1 MSKVRK
7 TKHAL
12 IWWIDTK
19 ETDILPLIKIPKEHR
34 KLHAVAELTWVDN
47 KTKRTSKSK
56 MKVLA
61 IDTNAKNLK
70 NMLINTNGEITTPS
84 DKIFN
89 PEVIDKR
96 KQLIENIKLQNGI
109 KTSNRNKIETKI
121 LSQKPILSKLF
132 PFHNQNQFVNQANYT
147 SIQSTSSNLGQA
159 FQALSSS
166 TPESTSQSQSS
177 FHTLQTSQLQTPFN
191 AVKTS
196 QLQIPFNTVQTSQV
210 QSSFNPVSTSQL
222 ETTSSQAQSPQFQ
235 PFLTQLQ
242 ASSTLCTSVQKNN
255 DYFSSK
261 PSIISTLNYDQ
272 QDTYEFPPNVHTR
285 PVGQVI
291 NLRNVNQST
300 TNAQETPV
308 SQNIQENER
317 MYENEK
323 TVTVVKSVVPSNEI
337 TNLLSQLVP
346 KKLTLEVVEFVEA
359 LAINLRHKY
368 NEEHHNTSKESV
380 FTLPMQYFE
389 SGKDKVEISP
399 GIGFYMCK
407 SVLSDIKER
416 ASNNWRE
423 LVIITL
429 DEVYG
434 KKLPNFSAKGRKSN
448 KRPGINSTFFKGLYC
463 WAKKIDNSITLK
475 QFTKAI
481 NDHAGNLRKSKNK
494 QTKQNDKRRSRI
506 IVSDEE
512 EMSVEE
518 DYTEDE
524 DETDEDKEN
533 ANEDGDKKD
542 GNKEDEVLDNNDN
555 NDETIEK
562 NQHLEYYSDESFLLS
577 Y

>member
-147 SIQSTSSNLGQA
+147 SIPSTSSNLGQA

-166 TPESTSQSQSS
+166 TPESTSQK
-177 FHTLQTSQLQTPFN
+177 F
-191 AVKTS
+191 
-196 QLQIPFNTVQTSQV
+196 
-210 QSSFNPVSTSQL
+210 FNPVSTSQL

-323 TVTVVKSVVPSNEI
+323 TVTVVKSVVPSNEM